1 MPLDFWPA
9 FWHGFSMGIP
19 TKAVSQEDYQLLAA
33 FRYALRRF
41 LRFSEEAALA
51 AGITPQQHQALL
63 AIKGFPGPGLIS
75 IGELAERLQ
84 IQHHSVV
91 GLTNRLASLKLAKK
105 LRSQQDRRS
114 VCLQLTAKGEA
125 ILAGLSATHREQLRR
140 IGPEMNAVVSKLAE

>member
-1 MPLDFWPA
+1 MLLDFSKD
-9 FWHGFSMGIP
+9 FWHPFPMAS
-19 TKAVSQEDYQLLAA
+19 TLRTVSQEDYQLLAS

-63 AIKGFPGPGLIS
+63 AIKGFPGSHPIT

-91 GLTNRLASLKLAKK
+91 GLTNRLASLKLARKV
-105 LRSQQDRRS
+105 RSQEDRRL
-114 VCLQLTAKGEA
+114 VCLQLLPRGEA
-125 ILAGLSATHREQLRR
+125 TFADLSAAHREQLRR
-140 IGPEMNAVVSKLAE
+140 MGPEMKSVISKLAE

>member
-1 MPLDFWPA
+1 
-9 FWHGFSMGIP
+9 MGNP
-19 TKAVSQEDYQLLAA
+19 SKAVTQQDYQLLAA

-63 AIKGFPGPGLIS
+63 AIKGFPGSHPIS

-91 GLTNRLASLKLAKK
+91 GLTNRLASMKLARK
-105 LRSQQDRRS
+105 LRNQEDRRQ
-114 VCLQLTAKGEA
+114 VCLQLTPKGED
-125 ILAGLSATHREQLRR
+125 ILAGLSAAHREQLRR
-140 IGPEMNAVVSKLAE
+140 MGPEMKTVISKLAE